1 MPHLDGGSSVIFSYS
16 MSPSSTT
23 FHPVCFRDSNI
34 FVFLSAAGPSSV
46 PLFGCPAQT
55 VDPTTDTVGG
65 FDKYKFLPTLTGN
78 NWLIDLADTANKEAE
93 ENCFA
98 VLPNIN
104 TKMQLNKPPSDFVS
118 FMSFYLFHML
128 IIINLT
134 TY

>member
-1 MPHLDGGSSVIFSYS
+1 MIRFL
-16 MSPSSTT
+16 T
-23 FHPVCFRDSNI
+23 FFYHI
-34 FVFLSAAGPSSV
+34 
-46 PLFGCPAQT
+46 
-55 VDPTTDTVGG
+55 PT
-65 FDKYKFLPTLTGN
+65 

-128 IIINLT
+128 IIITLT